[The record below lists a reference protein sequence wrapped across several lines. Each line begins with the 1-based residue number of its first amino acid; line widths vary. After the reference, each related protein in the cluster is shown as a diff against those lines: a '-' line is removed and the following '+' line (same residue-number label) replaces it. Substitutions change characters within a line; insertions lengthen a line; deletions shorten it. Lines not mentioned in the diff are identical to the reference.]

1 MTVGRVVG
9 SLISTRKCDNL
20 IGSKFAIVEPLDI
33 MNAGKERLVAVDI
46 IGAGVGEMVLVAT
59 GSSARIGSGL
69 EKAPVDAAIVA
80 IIDIHEVQK

>member
-9 SLISTRKCDNL
+9 SLISTRKCENL

-33 MNAGKERLVAVDI
+33 MNAGHERLVAVDI

-69 EKAPVDAAIVA
+69 EKAPVDAAIVG
-80 IIDIHEVQK
+80 IIDDGAGLE